1 VGFGVSGA
9 TAVILLAVL
18 VAGGVAFGALSVAHE
33 TVTEASDAEAERLLE
48 QRNTDVRFVGGSY
61 NATTDVLLVEVENS
75 GSVHLTVSGTDLLVD
90 NRVEALTVTLV
101 SPTGTVVASGDP
113 ATLSTDA
120 WLPGEVVRFRVDGV
134 TAPERV
140 TVVAPRG
147 VRISAAVADLE
158 AL

>member
-18 VAGGVAFGALSVAHE
+18 VAGGVAFGALSVAYE
-33 TVTEASDAEAERLLE
+33 TVSEAGDAEAERLLE

-61 NATTDVLLVEVENS
+61 DAATDVLVVEVVNS
-75 GSVHLTVSGTDLLVD
+75 GSVDLTVSGTDLLVD
-90 NRVEALTVTLV
+90 NRVENLTVTLV
-101 SPTGTVVASGDP
+101 GATGTQIASGDP

-134 TAPERV
+134 TDPGRV
-140 TVVAPRG
+140 TVVVPRG
-147 VRISAAVADLE
+147 VRISAAVTDLE